1 MKLKDK
7 KALHTK
13 EDQELRT
20 MEQDLAMEL
29 VKRRNEK
36 KAHKLANVSMV
47 KTLAD
52 DLARVKTI
60 LRLRQLAQDAPV
72 AATNQATT
80 KPAAKKPAKKT
91 PLKKT
96 MARVSRKTGK

>member
-1 MKLKDK
+1 
-7 KALHTK
+7 
-13 EDQELRT
+13 
-20 MEQDLAMEL
+20 
-29 VKRRNEK
+29 
-36 KAHKLANVSMV
+36 MV